1 MPLLGV
7 LRLSLWVVVVI
18 TSVEVYLI
26 PEAVTERG
34 LWIPDL
40 EMPKAWDVRY
50 VQKSAQEGVQVCLLR
65 KGVDPGDWLVVGP
78 SLQVHLLCIGDRR
91 AVRTYVQGP
100 KAGVHYV
107 PCPVL
112 SNQEKAR
119 LMEESERLLTGGLVG
134 VVRLSNAQGGMRV
147 WLTRY
152 LGFMVTSP
160 AWGLKLLKWSCRSP
174 WRFGGW
180 VAGMWVCYEVL
191 VYVGTFNS
199 VHQLVE
205 SVYTTYLRMKSS
217 LIEASEMLSEWNEIF
232 TTAYEFIQQYV
243 DPWKIPLG
251 VIALFLIILWIRD
264 LDTSVTPMVTPEAS
278 PLSSLGATP
287 PEDPQ
292 TLALHHINSAI
303 KTQAALMERLV
314 EKLVVLEGKGREE
327 EDRQKELEFVMKG
340 RLESQ
345 SEGQKDLWVKND
357 RSWDDMKDRL
367 NQFEKV
373 LKEDRADSAGG
384 PRQSSQ
390 KLQDLKMVNGFRS
403 DGISK
408 AAEGTSC
415 LALENI
421 PQLSGEMN
429 VIIKKLTRDLR
440 TPQEIFVQAL
450 KEYREEDKELWAT
463 HFPPGFRER
472 VAPQVLGEIYATGTA
487 KEWAKNWIKSRDL
500 GDCDEARQVIP
511 TCAALDSILLV
522 DQVRDS
528 INQVNTEKMARK
540 VLGIRSAYKAVVKE
554 SDWKKGTAKV
564 WKSKV
569 DMEMWKRT
577 DPGLEDHEHIFV
589 NRRAEDEMRG
599 EMDRE
604 ASMLKA
610 KLKLSE
616 RNSSS

>member
-1 MPLLGV
+1 
-7 LRLSLWVVVVI
+7 
-18 TSVEVYLI
+18 
-26 PEAVTERG
+26 
-34 LWIPDL
+34 
-40 EMPKAWDVRY
+40 
-50 VQKSAQEGVQVCLLR
+50 
-65 KGVDPGDWLVVGP
+65 
-78 SLQVHLLCIGDRR
+78 
-91 AVRTYVQGP
+91 
-100 KAGVHYV
+100 
-107 PCPVL
+107 
-112 SNQEKAR
+112 
-119 LMEESERLLTGGLVG
+119 
-134 VVRLSNAQGGMRV
+134 
-147 WLTRY
+147 
-152 LGFMVTSP
+152 
-160 AWGLKLLKWSCRSP
+160 
-174 WRFGGW
+174 
-180 VAGMWVCYEVL
+180 MWVCYEVL

-217 LIEASEMLSEWNEIF
+217 LIEASEMVSEWNEIF
-232 TTAYEFIQQYV
+232 TTAYEFTQQYV

-264 LDTSVTPMVTPEAS
+264 LDTSVTLMVTPEAS

-292 TLALHHINSAI
+292 TLALHHIDSAI

-384 PRQSSQ
+384 PRHSSQ

-463 HFPPGFRER
+463 HFPPG
-472 VAPQVLGEIYATGTA
+472 
-487 KEWAKNWIKSRDL
+487 IKSRDL

-569 DMEMWKRT
+569 DMEMWRRT
-577 DPGLEDHEHIFV
+577 DPGLKDQEHICV
-589 NRRAEDEMRG
+589 NRKAEDEMRG

-616 RNSSS
+616 RTSSS